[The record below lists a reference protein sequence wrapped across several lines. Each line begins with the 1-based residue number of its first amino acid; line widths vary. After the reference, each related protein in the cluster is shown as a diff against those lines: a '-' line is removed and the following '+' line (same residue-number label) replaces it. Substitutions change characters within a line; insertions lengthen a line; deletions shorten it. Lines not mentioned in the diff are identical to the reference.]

1 MKRIMEWVKEH
12 KYCYSFLYLI
22 LYLLAFFLMEQ
33 ISEPQYLIHSNLD
46 DKIPFNSYFLIFY
59 VSWYIAFVGSLIF
72 FMFYD
77 KKDYQDLSFIMMNGT
92 TLIFIIYFINN
103 SAKPFTELG
112 SQSKMFKK
120 KAEPRI
126 QLFTSTLGVVPFL
139 YKFINCP
146 TEVCTC
152 ISLKR
157 RRVLILFVFNNFGYK
172 LYIHSSMVNRTEYS
186 KLPYNRKFI
195 YKYLQKSL

>member
-77 KKDYQDLSFIMMNGT
+77 KKDHQDLSFIMNEWYNSN
-92 TLIFIIYFINN
+92 IYH
-103 SAKPFTELG
+103 
-112 SQSKMFKK
+112 
-120 KAEPRI
+120 
-126 QLFTSTLGVVPFL
+126 LFS
-139 YKFINCP
+139 
-146 TEVCTC
+146 
-152 ISLKR
+152 IS
-157 RRVLILFVFNNFGYK
+157 
-172 LYIHSSMVNRTEYS
+172 
-186 KLPYNRKFI
+186 
-195 YKYLQKSL
+195 